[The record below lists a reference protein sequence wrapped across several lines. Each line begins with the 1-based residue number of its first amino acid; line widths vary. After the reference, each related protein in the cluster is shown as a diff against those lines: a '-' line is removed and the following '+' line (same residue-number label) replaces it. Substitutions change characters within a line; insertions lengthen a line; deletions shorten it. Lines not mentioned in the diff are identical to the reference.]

1 MDIVLLS
8 PPLYQEWICRC
19 MAGAKSRRIMI
30 FWFNMDRE
38 IIAAVSENFPHPG
51 WRGKLHASAEGAKER
66 TGRCKPSYALTDFG
80 ALSCTRRRTR
90 RTGRGYLDLVGGIE
104 KRGQQH
110 RRLLQNR
117 RSQFEC
123 LILHSKL
130 PPDCCHGI
138 KPGDGFEESGNGGC
152 ADLPDPRDPHL
163 IRYILPFPLFP
174 L

>member
-66 TGRCKPSYALTDFG
+66 TVYINERTNMYLKEYLESRKDKDPTHRAGLFRFGWWDRKEGAATSPALAKPA
-80 ALSCTRRRTR
+80 
-90 RTGRGYLDLVGGIE
+90 
-104 KRGQQH
+104 
-110 RRLLQNR
+110 
-117 RSQFEC
+117 
-123 LILHSKL
+123 
-130 PPDCCHGI
+130 
-138 KPGDGFEESGNGGC
+138 
-152 ADLPDPRDPHL
+152 
-163 IRYILPFPLFP
+163 FPV
-174 L
+174 

>member
-38 IIAAVSENFPHPG
+38 IIAAVSENFPHSG

-80 ALSCTRRRTR
+80 ASPVLYPAAYTT
-90 RTGRGYLDLVGGIE
+90 
-104 KRGQQH
+104 H
-110 RRLLQNR
+110 RAGLFRFGWWDRKEGAATSPALA
-117 RSQFEC
+117 
-123 LILHSKL
+123 
-130 PPDCCHGI
+130 
-138 KPGDGFEESGNGGC
+138 KP
-152 ADLPDPRDPHL
+152 A
-163 IRYILPFPLFP
+163 FPV
-174 L
+174 